1 MSRPFKVRFGG
12 ENFGFAVPSQL
23 GEGSTTETES
33 VLANYFPELTLKM
46 AAKTSRGSR
55 LGRSAPAVTRE
66 AKFVPAVVQTGTQP
80 QPAAPTGAA
89 PSPTQA
95 APAPTPAP
103 APAPEVRQP
112 VQEAPKAPAQTPEQ
126 QQIQGYYQQY
136 MGRTPAAK
144 EIADWQGTGKTMAEI
159 ESGLK
164 GHSTSIQGTA
174 DIGSY
179 YQAYL
184 GRPASAQ
191 EVKDWQ
197 GTGYGLEAIKENLM
211 EIGKRKA
218 GA

>member
-1 MSRPFKVRFGG
+1 MSRPFNIKFGG
-12 ENFGFAVPSQL
+12 ENFGFAVPSKF
-23 GEGSTTETES
+23 GEEGTSETES
-33 VLANYFPELTLKM
+33 VLADYFPELKLKM
-46 AAKTSRGSR
+46 SAKTSRGSR

-66 AKFVPAVVQTGTQP
+66 AKFTPAVVQIGAQP
-80 QPAAPTGAA
+80 QPAAPTQAA
-89 PSPTQA
+89 PSPAQTA
-95 APAPTPAP
+95 PAP
-103 APAPEVRQP
+103 APAPAPQVRQP
-112 VQEAPKAPAQTPEQ
+112 VQEAPTQTPEQ

-136 MGRTPAAK
+136 MGRTPAAS
-144 EIADWQGTGKTMAEI
+144 EIADWQGTGKTMAQI

-164 GHSTSIQGTA
+164 EHSTSIQGTA